1 MDEPSKPRPSA
12 NSSSVSSF
20 SGVEKC
26 CQVPG
31 RSVNLTS
38 TTCTPA
44 SFARRIASEAVVPVA
59 GFAPWAVLVGSNV
72 AAMSSLSS
80 TGLGG
85 WGTLHGRCHE
95 RRAPGD
101 GLGVPDSRS
110 DLARWSVPES
120 AEPKGA
126 VAWCQPFCVHTAT
139 ERNGMATWTGLD
151 CTRDGG
157 NVHKLHSSRSAEHYP
172 SSVSRKCHSSTAENS
187 PKRSCTFRSDH
198 SRKTQVVA

>member
-1 MDEPSKPRPSA
+1 MDEPSKPIPSA

-20 SGVEKC
+20 SGIEKC

-44 SFARRIASEAVVPVA
+44 SFARRIASAGVVPVA
-59 GFAPWAVLVGSNV
+59 GFAPRAVLVGSNV
-72 AAMSSLSS
+72 AAMASLSS

-85 WGTLHGRCHE
+85 WGTLHGRCHK

-110 DLARWSVPES
+110 DLARWPVPES
-120 AEPKGA
+120 GQAKGV
-126 VAWCQPFCVHTAT
+126 VAQCQLFCVHTAT
-139 ERNGMATWTGLD
+139 GQNEITLRTHHNCTG
-151 CTRDGG
+151 DGG
-157 NVHKLHSSRSAEHYP
+157 NVHNLHSLRSASVIP
-172 SSVSRKCHSSTAENS
+172 RDRKSTRLNSSHEWI
-187 PKRSCTFRSDH
+187 
-198 SRKTQVVA
+198 